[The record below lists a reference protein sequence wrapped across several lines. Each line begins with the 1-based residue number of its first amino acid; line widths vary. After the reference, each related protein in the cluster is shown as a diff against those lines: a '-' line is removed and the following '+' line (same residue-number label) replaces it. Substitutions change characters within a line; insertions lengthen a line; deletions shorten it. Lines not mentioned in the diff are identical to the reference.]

1 MIFIPS
7 INDYK
12 SAGFSIKEVFAIK
25 KAVAG
30 LDENSLLADL
40 ELRANEDSRFIEL
53 IKIITVTVQ
62 A

>member
-12 SAGFSIKEVFAIK
+12 AAGFSIKEVFAIK
-25 KAVAG
+25 KSVVG
-30 LDENSLLADL
+30 LNENSFLAEL
-40 ELRANEDSRFIEL
+40 ELRANEDNRFIKL

>member
-30 LDENSLLADL
+30 LNENSLLAEL